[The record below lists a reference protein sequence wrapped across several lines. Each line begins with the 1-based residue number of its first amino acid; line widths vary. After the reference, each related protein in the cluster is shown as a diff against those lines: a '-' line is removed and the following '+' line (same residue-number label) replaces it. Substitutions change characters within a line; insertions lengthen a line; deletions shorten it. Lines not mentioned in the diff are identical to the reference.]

1 MGMSEREM
9 YVVLELKLQLKNGEE
24 IKYFRD
30 ARPSY
35 MGHFSISERE
45 LQEIK
50 TIAGLIEVLEKG
62 ELLHLDDG
70 DWIDI
75 DDFCK
80 FLIEKNGKDFIP
92 NENEEWYAYTD
103 HRVEGVG
110 MTGKDLVKFW
120 NAYQENQTKKQAFIK
135 KLKDIKQGEADQLVM
150 KKIYDSFGEPMDDF
164 YENKIYTVKI
174 R

>member
-1 MGMSEREM
+1 M
-9 YVVLELKLQLKNGEE
+9 YLNNGEKIQYIRE
-24 IKYFRD
+24 
-30 ARPSY
+30 ARPRY
-35 MGHFSISERE
+35 PDYNIGYFSIREWE

-80 FLIEKNGKDFIP
+80 MLIKENGKDFVP
-92 NENEEWYAYTD
+92 NENEEFYVYEND
-103 HRVEGVG
+103 PCDLEHPYG
-110 MTGKDLVKFW
+110 MTGEKLVKYW
-120 NAYQENQTKKQAFIK
+120 DCYQENQKEKQAFIK
-135 KLKDIKQGEADQLVM
+135 KIKKIEKGKADRLVM
-150 KKIYDSFGEPMDDF
+150 EKIYESFGAPMDDF
-164 YENKIYTVKI
+164 YEDEIYSVNI